1 VDDEIFRIT
10 KDNERAKDL
19 FVRAKDRFN
28 IMRVLPRDKPYK
40 FIEEYYEVIKELL
53 TALMYIEGY
62 KTLSHKKLIEYFSE
76 NYRDLDIQQIK
87 IIDTLRKFRNES
99 MYYGKII
106 SEIFLT
112 NNEDEIK
119 HIIQILIVLTE
130 KKLREGK
137 KK

>member
-1 VDDEIFRIT
+1 MDDEIFRIT